1 MASAEVIFPGLT
13 WVSGILTRDDEVG
26 CVSSSAFALHM
37 VLEES
42 LHQLI
47 ALRFLELVGSQSC
60 TTILLTQLNDDSGRQ
75 FVKQNPH
82 IGPKA

>member
-13 WVSGILTRDDEVG
+13 WVSGVLTLDDEVG

-60 TTILLTQLNDDSGRQ
+60 TTIQFLRFDAGSDRQ
-75 FVKQNPH
+75 FIKDF
-82 IGPKA
+82 